1 MRDLL
6 PARVARALALFELS
20 RRALLRVV
28 AGFRPA
34 GLGLAALVSVVELA
48 IPVAQFL
55 NLLLVVES
63 LCDLNHELFVL
74 KRLLLLLSLQHGGW
88 HLFLLQDARDNFHR
102 VLFVERL

>member
-1 MRDLL
+1 M
-6 PARVARALALFELS
+6 
-20 RRALLRVV
+20 V
-28 AGFRPA
+28 AGFRSA

-63 LCDLNHELFVL
+63 LCDLNNELFVL
-74 KRLLLLLSLQHGGW
+74 KRLLLLLSLQHGGR
-88 HLFLLQDARDNFHR
+88 HLFLLQDARDNFHG